1 MNVRT
6 RPDGCAPLRP
16 VAALPARDAERLQRV
31 FKALGHPARLE
42 ILHLLAQQSSATCA
56 CDIVDHF
63 DLSQP
68 TISHHLRVLREAGLV
83 TGRRRGLWSFYRVD
97 RSALQA
103 LSEFPAWCAP
113 S

>member
-1 MNVRT
+1 MNGRT
-6 RPDGCAPLRP
+6 RPDDSAPLRP
-16 VAALPARDAERLQRV
+16 VPALPSRDAARLQRV

-42 ILHLLAQQSSATCA
+42 ILRLLSRQPTSTCA
-56 CDIVDHF
+56 CDIVEYF

-83 TGRRRGLWSFYRVD
+83 TSSRRGLWSFYRAE
-97 RSALQA
+97 RSALEV